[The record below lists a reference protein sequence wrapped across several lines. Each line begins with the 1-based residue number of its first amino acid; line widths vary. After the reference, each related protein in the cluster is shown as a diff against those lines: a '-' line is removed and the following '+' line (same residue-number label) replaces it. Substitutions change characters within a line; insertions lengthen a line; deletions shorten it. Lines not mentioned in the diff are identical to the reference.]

1 MSLRIAALLGSG
13 ALTAVAAGAFAQAMP
28 QWAEAPNVADVAA
41 AYPAKAK
48 AAGIG
53 GEVNLTCEINRQGH
67 PHDCAAMGETPSGY
81 GFGFA
86 ARKIA
91 ERMRV
96 GDPGMVGKEVR
107 VLVSFD
113 PAVLKGAATVTKP
126 SWAALPSAADCQA
139 SFPKAENGINKV
151 RVVLACTVA
160 EGGSLSGC
168 TVEQEEPTGQG
179 FGQGAL
185 ALAPKFRVGPW
196 SLDGEPTVGAKL
208 RVPIRYELTQ
218 VAPPAAPAKP

>member
-1 MSLRIAALLGSG
+1 MSLRFAALTG
-13 ALTAVAAGAFAQAMP
+13 AGAFAIAAGALAQTAP
-28 QWAEAPNVADVAA
+28 QWAEAPSVADMAA

-53 GEVNLTCEINRQGH
+53 GEVNLTCEINREGRPRQ
-67 PHDCAAMGETPSGY
+67 CAALGEKPSGY
-81 GFGFA
+81 GFGSA

-96 GDPGMVGKEVR
+96 GDPGMAGQEVR
-107 VLVSFD
+107 VPVTFD

-126 SWAALPSAADCQA
+126 SWAALPSAADFQA

-160 EGGSLSGC
+160 PGGALAGC
-168 TVEQEEPTGQG
+168 AVDQEEPAGQG
-179 FGQGAL
+179 FGEGAL
-185 ALAPKFRVGPW
+185 ALASKFRVGPW

-208 RVPIRYELTQ
+208 RVPIRYELTP
-218 VAPPAAPAKP
+218 VKPAAAKP

>member
-1 MSLRIAALLGSG
+1 MSLRFAALMG
-13 ALTAVAAGAFAQAMP
+13 AGAAMVGSTALAQAAP
-28 QWAEAPNVADVAA
+28 EWAEAPSVADMAA

-53 GEVNLTCEINRQGH
+53 GEVNLTCELNREGRPRQCE
-67 PHDCAAMGETPSGY
+67 PLGEKPLGY
-81 GFGFA
+81 GFGSA

-96 GDPGMVGKEVR
+96 VDPGMAGKEVR
-107 VLVSFD
+107 VPMTFD

-126 SWAALPSAADCQA
+126 SWAALPSAADFQA
-139 SFPKAENGINKV
+139 SFPKAENGINNV
-151 RVVLACTVA
+151 RVVLACRVA

-168 TVEQEEPTGQG
+168 AVDQEEPAGQG

-196 SLDGEPTVGAKL
+196 SLAGEPTVGAKL
-208 RVPIRYELTQ
+208 RVPIRYELTP
-218 VAPPAAPAKP
+218 VKPAAAKP

>member
-1 MSLRIAALLGSG
+1 MSLRIAALLGTG
-13 ALTAVAAGAFAQAMP
+13 AMAAAGAAFAQTAPM
-28 QWAEAPNVADVAA
+28 WAEAPSVADIAA

-48 AAGIG
+48 AAGVR

-67 PHDCAAMGETPSGY
+67 PHDCAALGETPSGY

-86 ARKIA
+86 ARQLA

-96 GDPGMVGKEVR
+96 GDPGMNGKEVR
-107 VLVSFD
+107 VPVTFD
-113 PAVLKGAATVTKP
+113 PAVLKGAPTVTKP
-126 SWAALPSAADCQA
+126 SWAALPSAADFQA

-160 EGGSLSGC
+160 PGGALAGC
-168 TVEQEEPTGQG
+168 AVDQEEPAGQG
-179 FGQGAL
+179 FGEGAL
-185 ALAPKFRVGPW
+185 ALASKFKVGPW

-208 RVPIRYELTQ
+208 RVPIRYELTPVKQ
-218 VAPPAAPAKP
+218 TATKP

>member
-1 MSLRIAALLGSG
+1 MSLKFAALIG
-13 ALTAVAAGAFAQAMP
+13 AGAAVAASAALAQTAP
-28 QWAEAPNVADVAA
+28 QWAEAPSVADMAS

-48 AAGIG
+48 AAGVG
-53 GEVNLTCEINRQGH
+53 GAVNLTCEINREGH
-67 PHDCAAMGETPSGY
+67 PHDCAALGEKPSGY

-91 ERMRV
+91 ERMRI
-96 GDPGMVGKEVR
+96 GDPGMTGKEVQ
-107 VLVSFD
+107 VPVTFD
-113 PAVLKGAATVTKP
+113 SAVLKGAPTVTKP
-126 SWAALPSAADCQA
+126 SWAALPSAADFQA

-160 EGGSLSGC
+160 EGGALSGC
-168 TVEQEEPTGQG
+168 AVDQEEPAGQG

-185 ALAPKFRVGPW
+185 ALAGKFRVGPW

-208 RVPIRYELTQ
+208 RVPIRYELTP
-218 VAPPAAPAKP
+218 VKAAAAKP